1 MSKSSAMS
9 QKRIARELHDVANQ
23 SDLPQGC
30 TAGPVS
36 DRSVYEWKATIEGPA
51 YEGGIFDL
59 SIVLPPD
66 YPFRPPRVTFL
77 TKVYHANINTQGG
90 ICLDILKNQW
100 SPALSIIKVLLS
112 VSSLLADPNPRQSNT
127 PALTHLC
134 FDLDFI
140 VYPLV
145 DDPLMPE
152 IAQRFLKDRKGHDK
166 TAREWTKK
174 HARPKP
180 IETIE
185 LDDDTKTKPKNK
197 QPIEVITID

>member
-9 QKRIARELHDVANQ
+9 QKRIARELHDVANK
-23 SDLPQGC
+23 SELPQGC

-36 DRSVYEWKATIEGPA
+36 DRSVYEWEATIEGPPGSA

-77 TKVYHANINTQGG
+77 TKIYHANINTQGG

-112 VSSLLADPNPRQSNT
+112 VSSLLADPNP
-127 PALTHLC
+127 H
-134 FDLDFI
+134 
-140 VYPLV
+140 
-145 DDPLMPE
+145 DPLMPE

-166 TAREWTKK
+166 TVREWTKK

-185 LDDDTKTKPKNK
+185 LNDETKAPKSKSKSK